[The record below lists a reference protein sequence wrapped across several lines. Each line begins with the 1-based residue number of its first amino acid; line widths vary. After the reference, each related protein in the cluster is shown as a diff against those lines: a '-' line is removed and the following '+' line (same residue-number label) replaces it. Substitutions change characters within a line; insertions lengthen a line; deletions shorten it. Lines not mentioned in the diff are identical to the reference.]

1 MKVIFLDID
10 GVLNNASTTDSVFG
24 CVGLDDVLIKRL
36 KKIVAATS
44 AEIYLVSTWK
54 DRWFKDADKKK
65 FQDIFADHLDAT
77 FYEHGLKVADKLENE
92 DVNPDARGKLI
103 KEFLKTREVQSF
115 VILDDVE
122 FDYFYEHLE
131 KNFIQTDS
139 TFGLTEEDVKK
150 AIKILEK

>member
-54 DRWFKDADKKK
+54 DRWFKDADKKGL
-65 FQDIFADHLDAT
+65 QDIFANHLDAK
-77 FYEHGLKVADKLENE
+77 FYEHGLKITDKLENE
-92 DVNPDARGKLI
+92 DINLDARGKLI
-103 KEFLKTREVQSF
+103 KEFLEHNDVQSF
-115 VILDDVE
+115 VILDDVQ
-122 FDYFYEHLE
+122 FDYIYENLAS
-131 KNFIQTDS
+131 NFIQTDS
-139 TFGLTEEDVKK
+139 KFGLTEEDVKK
-150 AIKILEK
+150 AIEILEK